1 MSSDGIT
8 IEQAVD
14 AVNQILG
21 GRRTGDDA
29 VTGDT
34 RFLDLGL
41 DSLDVSELFLTLE
54 EAADQRLD
62 PGSAGELVKISD
74 LTKLKPI
81 NN

>member
-1 MSSDGIT
+1 MSSGGIT

-21 GRRTGDDA
+21 GRRTGEEMID
-29 VTGDT
+29 GDT

-62 PGSAGELVKISD
+62 PGSAGELLKVSD
-74 LTKLKPI
+74 LTKLRPLS
-81 NN
+81 

>member
-1 MSSDGIT
+1 MSRDGIT

-21 GRRTGDDA
+21 TRRTGGEL
-29 VTGDT
+29 VEGDR

-62 PGSAGELVKISD
+62 PGSAGELQKVSD
-74 LTKLKPI
+74 LMKLRPLP
-81 NN
+81 

>member
-1 MSSDGIT
+1 MSSGGIT

-21 GRRTGDDA
+21 GRRTGEKTID
-29 VTGDT
+29 GDT

-54 EAADQRLD
+54 EAADEQLD
-62 PGSAGELVKISD
+62 PGSAGELQRVSD
-74 LTKLKPI
+74 LTKLRPLT
-81 NN
+81 

>member
-1 MSSDGIT
+1 MSSGGIT

-21 GRRTGDDA
+21 GRRTGEEAID
-29 VTGDT
+29 GDT

-41 DSLDVSELFLTLE
+41 DSLDVSELFLSLE

-62 PGSAGELVKISD
+62 PGSAGELLKVSD
-74 LTKLKPI
+74 LTKLRPLS
-81 NN
+81 